1 MATLCH
7 ALETVRRDLKRT
19 DREIKRR
26 LRLLDMSCCPKFCD
40 VQTHCCCDINLHPYC
55 CCLLHPYPHCLCDI
69 LCCRPC
75 RPLCLSTLERKAIRA
90 KIEAE
95 QELARIRRRVCKMMA
110 ACSRPKLLALMDVK
124 GFDPE
129 DITVKVQD
137 GKVKVCAEHEEE
149 FKTCR
154 GKEYNY
160 STVTKEICL
169 PPGICENEVTYSIGP
184 TSLVRIE
191 SPCCVPSCCLPPC
204 CPPSCCPPSCCPS
217 PCCPP
222 SCCLKL

>member
-1 MATLCH
+1 
-7 ALETVRRDLKRT
+7 
-19 DREIKRR
+19 
-26 LRLLDMSCCPKFCD
+26 
-40 VQTHCCCDINLHPYC
+40 
-55 CCLLHPYPHCLCDI
+55 
-69 LCCRPC
+69 
-75 RPLCLSTLERKAIRA
+75 
-90 KIEAE
+90 
-95 QELARIRRRVCKMMA
+95 MMA

-169 PPGICENEVTYSIGP
+169 PPGICENEVTYTIGP

-191 SPCCVPSCCLPPC
+191 SPCCVPPCCL
-204 CPPSCCPPSCCPS
+204 
-217 PCCPP
+217 
-222 SCCLKL
+222 LGLL

>member
-1 MATLCH
+1 MATLCN
-7 ALETVRRDLKRT
+7 ALEAVRRDLRRK

-26 LRLLDMSCCPKFCD
+26 LRLIDM
-40 VQTHCCCDINLHPYC
+40 HCCHRYCDIHTSCLCDINLHPHC
-55 CCLLHPYPHCLCDI
+55 CCLLHPYPHCMCDI

-75 RPLCLSTLERKAIRA
+75 PPICLTSLERKAIRA

-95 QELARIRRRVCKMMA
+95 QELARIRRRVTKMLTT
-110 ACSRPKLLALMDVK
+110 CTRPKLLALMDVK

-137 GKVKVCAEHEEE
+137 GKVKVSAEHEEE

-169 PPGICENEVTYSIGP
+169 PPGVSEKEVTYTIGP

-191 SPCCVPSCCLPPC
+191 SPGSVPPC
-204 CPPSCCPPSCCPS
+204 LLS
-217 PCCPP
+217 
-222 SCCLKL
+222 LLE

>member
-1 MATLCH
+1 MATLCN
-7 ALETVRRDLKRT
+7 ALEAVRRDLRRT
-19 DREIKRR
+19 DREIKKR
-26 LRLLDMSCCPKFCD
+26 LRLMDMSCCPKSCE
-40 VQTHCCCDINLHPYC
+40 VQATCLCDISLHPHC

-75 RPLCLSTLERKAIRA
+75 RPPCLTPLERKAIRA

-95 QELARIRRRVCKMMA
+95 QELARIRRRITKMMA

-129 DITVKVQD
+129 DITVRVQD
-137 GKVKVCAEHEEE
+137 GKVKVSAEHEEE

-169 PPGICENEVTYSIGP
+169 PPGVCENEVTYTIGP
-184 TSLVRIE
+184 CSLVRIE
-191 SPCCVPSCCLPPC
+191 SPGCVPSCLL
-204 CPPSCCPPSCCPS
+204 S
-217 PCCPP
+217 
-222 SCCLKL
+222 LL

>member
-7 ALETVRRDLKRT
+7 ALEAVRRDLRRT

-26 LRLLDMSCCPKFCD
+26 LRLTDMHCCPRCCD
-40 VQTHCCCDINLHPYC
+40 LHTHCLCDISCHPHC

-75 RPLCLSTLERKAIRA
+75 PPPCLTSLERKAIRA

-95 QELARIRRRVCKMMA
+95 QELARIRRRITKMLA
-110 ACSRPKLLALMDVK
+110 TCSRPKLLALMDVK

-137 GKVKVCAEHEEE
+137 GKVKVSAEHEEE

-169 PPGICENEVTYSIGP
+169 PPGVSDHDVTYSIGP
-184 TSLVRIE
+184 CSLVRIE
-191 SPCCVPSCCLPPC
+191 SPGKVPPC
-204 CPPSCCPPSCCPS
+204 LLS
-217 PCCPP
+217 
-222 SCCLKL
+222 LL